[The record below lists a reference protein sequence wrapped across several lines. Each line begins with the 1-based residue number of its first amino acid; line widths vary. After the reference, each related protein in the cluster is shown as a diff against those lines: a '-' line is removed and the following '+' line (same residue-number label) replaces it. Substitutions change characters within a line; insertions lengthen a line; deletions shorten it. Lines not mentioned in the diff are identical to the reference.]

1 MLLPFCQK
9 KRDFACLFDL
19 FAKLGY
25 GLNLVSQLIFLEVV
39 QEE

>member
-9 KRDFACLFDL
+9 KRDFACLLDL

-25 GLNLVSQLIFLEVV
+25 ALNLISQLIFLEVA
-39 QEE
+39 QED